1 MLEISDADFDEL
13 VRKNRFV
20 VVDFWA
26 PWCPPC
32 RALAPVMEELSRE
45 YEGRVQMAKI
55 NVDQHRVKAKE
66 YGIMS
71 IPTLLFFREGKLVD
85 RQVGAVPK
93 SLLQEKVEQLLGK

>member
-1 MLEISDADFDEL
+1 MLEISDTDFDEV
-13 VRKNRFV
+13 VRNNRFV

-32 RALAPVMEELSRE
+32 RALAPVMEELSKE
-45 YEGRVQMAKI
+45 YEGRVQMVKI

-93 SLLQEKVEQLLGK
+93 SLLREKLEQLIGK